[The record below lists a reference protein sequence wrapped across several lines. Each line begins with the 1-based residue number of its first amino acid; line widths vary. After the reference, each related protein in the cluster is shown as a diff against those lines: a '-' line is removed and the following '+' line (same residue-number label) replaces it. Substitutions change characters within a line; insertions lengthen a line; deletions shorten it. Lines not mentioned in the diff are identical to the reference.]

1 MHTYMHIYIYIYIYI
16 YAALFI
22 YYLFIS
28 NFSVISYLNWVLLY
42 LNVMDFILLLFSNII
57 YILRALMVVFG
68 EQNAFLAPQPGSSLA
83 KFVSSSLKLC

>member
-1 MHTYMHIYIYIYIYI
+1 MHTYMHIYIYIYIYT
-16 YAALFI
+16 ALFI

-68 EQNAFLAPQPGSSLA
+68 EQNAFLAPHPGFSLA
-83 KFVSSSLKLC
+83 KFVSSSLKIC